1 MGNKKVVK
9 WSVLIK
15 TNGQIAKK
23 PFIED
28 GDTLEQ
34 LQEDVEGYIEL
45 LRGCAQEIFPDHDIY
60 VNEEGM
66 ILELPIN
73 LMATI
78 LHGMNQFIHGNAVV
92 IGREMNEHGEII
104 SVGLTLEETD
114 EIIAKLEAIKKN
126 FIDFC
131 SNRGC
136 IIPEEFGFRAEN
148 NAEV

>member
-1 MGNKKVVK
+1 MGNEAK

-15 TNGQIAKK
+15 TNGQITKK
-23 PFIED
+23 PFNED
-28 GDTLEQ
+28 GDTLNQ

-45 LRGCAQEIFPDHDIY
+45 LRGSAQKIFPDYDIY

-66 ILELPIN
+66 ILELPVN

-92 IGREMNEHGEII
+92 IGRKTNELGEIL
-104 SVGLTLEETD
+104 SAGLTLEEAD
-114 EIIAKLEAIKKN
+114 EIIEKLEAIKKD

-136 IIPEEFGFRAEN
+136 IIPEELGFRAEN

>member
-1 MGNKKVVK
+1 MGNEVK

-15 TNGQIAKK
+15 NNGQIVKK
-23 PFIED
+23 PFNED
-28 GDTLEQ
+28 GDTLKQ
-34 LQEDVEGYIEL
+34 LQEDVDGYIEL
-45 LRGCAQEIFPDHDIY
+45 LRGFSQEIFPDHDIY

-66 ILELPIN
+66 ILEFPVN

-92 IGREMNEHGEII
+92 IGRKTNEHGEIL
-104 SVGLTLEETD
+104 SAGLTLEEAK
-114 EIIAKLEAIKKN
+114 EIISKLEAIKKD

-131 SNRGC
+131 SNQGC
-136 IIPEEFGFRAEN
+136 IIPEELGFRAEN